1 MHIRLLLA
9 NATLL
14 AISASLTSCGSSTKV
29 TSTNERSVGQ
39 QLTDLNDA
47 RMQGIVTE
55 KEYARL
61 RKAIISK
68 ND

>member
-1 MHIRLLLA
+1 MNFRSILSSSVLIL
-9 NATLL
+9 
-14 AISASLTSCGSSTKV
+14 ISASLTSCGSSTKV

-39 QLTDLNDA
+39 QLSDLNDA
-47 RMQGIVTE
+47 RVQGIITE
-55 KEYARL
+55 KEYSRV

>member
-1 MHIRLLLA
+1 MHIRLILA
-9 NATLL
+9 NSALIIL
-14 AISASLTSCGSSTKV
+14 SASLTGCGGTKV

-47 RMQGIVTE
+47 RQQGIVDD

-61 RKAIISK
+61 KKAIINK